1 MDKDKRIVKREMLLM
16 LDTPTKKG
24 NVYPTDE
31 LTRNR
36 IWETTGDGSYYTGT
50 LLEKLNGIT
59 WFHQYIHSKA
69 RIDIGE
75 RTHRDPVK
83 KMLPILYGEI
93 GHPDGLETSIRN
105 VSHAVDKVEIDDGK
119 LYGVVTTLDVE
130 KGRSLQRIIERFP
143 ESIVFRPRAVGT
155 VAEDGTVKNLL
166 IFSFD
171 AIHKDNDIFD

>member
-1 MDKDKRIVKREMLLM
+1 MDKNKNIAKREMLLK
-16 LDTPTKKG
+16 LDTPTKNG
-24 NVYPTDE
+24 NVYPADE

-59 WFHQYIHSKA
+59 WFHQSIHRKA
-69 RIDIGE
+69 QING
-75 RTHRDPVK
+75 RTHREPVK

-93 GHPDGLETSIRN
+93 GHPDGLESSIRN
-105 VSHAVDKVEIDDGK
+105 ISHAVDKFEIEDGK
-119 LYGVVTTLDVE
+119 LYGIVTTLDVE
-130 KGRSLQRIIERFP
+130 KGRSLQMIIERFP
-143 ESIVFRPRAVGT
+143 DSMVFRPRAVGT
-155 VAEDGTVKNLL
+155 VAEDGMVKNLL